1 LSLLQVEGITK
12 HFGGL
17 TALSGISFSVDE
29 GKVFGLI
36 GPNGAGK
43 TTLLNII
50 SGFIP
55 ATSGDILLKG
65 KSIMGCHPHVL
76 ASRGISRT
84 FQNGHLFGN
93 MTALENVMVGCH
105 IRFRGEFLSAAL
117 QTRWSH
123 RQERE
128 IYRQSLEIL
137 SSMGLHS
144 WAQEPA
150 DSLPFG
156 LQRLIEIARGV
167 ATKPELL
174 LLDEP
179 AAGLNPGEKELLTEE
194 IARLRNLGITIILVE
209 HDMGVVMSVCDY
221 MVVLNYGQ
229 KIAEGTPEAVQ
240 IDPEV
245 VTAYL
250 GDENGFHA

>member
-1 LSLLQVEGITK
+1 MSLLQVKRITK

-17 TALSGISFSVDE
+17 TALSDLSFSVEE

-50 SGFIP
+50 SGFLK
-55 ATSGDILLKG
+55 ATSGNIILQG
-65 KSIMGCHPHVL
+65 KSITGCHPHIL

-84 FQNGHLFGN
+84 FQNGQIFGN

-105 IRFRGEFLSAAL
+105 IRFGGEFLNAAL
-117 QTRWSH
+117 QTGWSR
-123 RQERE
+123 RQEGE
-128 IYRQSLEIL
+128 IRQVSVEIL
-137 SSMGLHS
+137 ASMGLQA

-156 LQRLIEIARGV
+156 LQRLLEIARGV
-167 ATKPELL
+167 ATKPRLL

-179 AAGLNPGEKELLTEE
+179 AAGLNREEKERLTLE
-194 IARLRNLGITIILVE
+194 IARLRCQGITIILVE
-209 HDMGVVMSVCDY
+209 HDMDVVMSICDRL
-221 MVVLNYGQ
+221 VVLNYGQ
-229 KIAEGTPEAVQ
+229 KIAEGTPEEVQ
-240 IDPEV
+240 KDREV
-245 VTAYL
+245 VAAYL
-250 GDENGFHA
+250 GDEDGFHA